1 MNKNT
6 KLSVNVSFIPS
17 ISKVPS
23 SYSSWLKKNM
33 HTEASTSIRRDTKQA
48 MNRINYMNEY
58 DRIKGILEKT
68 IPHGHH
74 DHTRLVNRQK
84 ELKDLYHESFYPG
97 ILWKT

>member
-1 MNKNT
+1 MNKNK

-23 SYSSWLKKNM
+23 SYSSWLKTNM
-33 HTEASTSIRRDTKQA
+33 HTEASTTLRRDTKQA
-48 MNRINYMNEY
+48 INRINYLNEY
-58 DRIKGILEKT
+58 DRIKGLLDKT

-74 DHTRLVNRQK
+74 DFKRLVARQG
-84 ELKDLYHESFYPG
+84 ELKDLYHESVYPG